1 MLSWPAK
8 DPDEVLDYSI
18 DWGTNRLQ
26 TGETIDTSDW
36 SVIAGSV
43 VIAGSPAPSI
53 NGGTTTVWLTGG
65 TDGDACELNNKITTS
80 VGRTYEQLVRLRIRE
95 H

>member
-36 SVIAGSV
+36 SVITGSV

-53 NGGTTTVWLTGG
+53 NAGTTTVWLTGG
-65 TDGDACELNNKITTS
+65 TDGDVCELNNKITTS
-80 VGRTYEQLVRLRIRE
+80 VGRIYEQLVRLRIRE